1 MDHEG
6 PWPSPE
12 GVAAFAANF
21 CRNESTFCEEG
32 NKKRQKNHIKKDFLE
47 KVNKIKLVDWENL
60 DYKAFAKKF
69 YIRYFSGKMP
79 Y

>member
-1 MDHEG
+1 MKVHGHLLKELLH
-6 PWPSPE
+6 SLRT
-12 GVAAFAANF
+12 FAEMRALF
-21 CRNESTFCEEG
+21 VKRVT
-32 NKKRQKNHIKKDFLE
+32 KKGKKNHIKKDFLE
-47 KVNKIKLVDWENL
+47 KVNTIKLVDWENL

>member
-32 NKKRQKNHIKKDFLE
+32 NKKWQKNHIKNYFFE
-47 KVNKIKLVDWENL
+47 KVNKI
-60 DYKAFAKKF
+60 
-69 YIRYFSGKMP
+69 
-79 Y
+79 